1 MLSPRQA
8 LILQKVVDS
17 YQSTGQP
24 VGSKTLAADTE
35 IEAGPST
42 IRNELAMLEE
52 HGLLAHPHTSA
63 GRVPTDAGLRWHVD
77 HLTLTR
83 RGEPALGLDLVRQE
97 VDAAMRTTSETM
109 SQMTNLL
116 AIVSAPPLDTA
127 TVKHVEVLLLQP
139 RVVTVVVITS
149 TGGVTKKLFT
159 FDDPVDPGLASW
171 AGTYLSERLTGIG
184 LGARMLHSRIS
195 DPSLGQ
201 TEKAFIEVIS
211 AVFTDLAETA
221 ENTLY
226 VDGAARLFSEY
237 RWQDLDQINQL
248 MALLERRA
256 VLLTALH
263 AALNEPDVLIRIGSE
278 NELPAFQ
285 SLALVAAGY
294 GLPQRKLGTVSLIG
308 PVHMDYG
315 STIGTVREA
324 AHELSRFVEDVY
336 ES

>member
-1 MLSPRQA
+1 VLSPRQA
-8 LILQKVVDS
+8 LILRKVVEA
-17 YQSTGQP
+17 YQSTGLP
-24 VGSKTLAADTE
+24 VGSKTLATDRD

-77 HLTLTR
+77 HLTVAR
-83 RGEPALGLDLVRQE
+83 RSEGLGLDLVRQE
-97 VDAAMRTTSETM
+97 VDDAMRTTSETLA
-109 SQMTNLL
+109 QMTNLL
-116 AIVSAPPLDTA
+116 AIVSAPPLDTS
-127 TVKHVEVLLLQP
+127 TIRHVEVLLLQP

-159 FDDPVDPGLASW
+159 FEDPVDPGLASW
-171 AGTYLSERLTGIG
+171 AGSYVSERLTGIG
-184 LGARMLHSRIS
+184 LGARTLHSRLY
-195 DPSLGQ
+195 DASL
-201 TEKAFIEVIS
+201 TKKERDFVDVIF
-211 AVFTDLAETA
+211 AVFSDLAETA

-237 RWQDLDQINQL
+237 RWQDLEQINQL
-248 MALLERRA
+248 MAVLERRA

-263 AALNEPDVLIRIGSE
+263 AALAEPDVLIRIGSE
-278 NELPAFQ
+278 NELPALK

-294 GLPQRKLGTVSLIG
+294 GLPQRRLGTVSLIG
-308 PVHMDYG
+308 PVHLDYR

-324 AHELSRFVEDVY
+324 AHELDRFVEDVY

>member
-1 MLSPRQA
+1 VLSPRQA
-8 LILQKVVDS
+8 LILHTVVDS
-17 YQSTGQP
+17 YQETGQP
-24 VGSKTLAADTE
+24 VGSKTLSSDPR

-77 HLTLTR
+77 HLQVVR
-83 RGEPALGLDLVRQE
+83 RTEGLGLDLVRQE
-97 VDAAMRTTSETM
+97 VDDAMRTTAETLAE
-109 SQMTNLL
+109 MTSLL

-127 TVKHVEVLLLQP
+127 TVKHVEVLLLQS

-171 AGTYLSERLTGIG
+171 AGSYLSERLTGIG
-184 LGARMLHSRIS
+184 LGARMLHSRIHDS
-195 DPSLGQ
+195 SLSS
-201 TEKAFIEVIS
+201 TESAFIDVIS
-211 AVFTDLAETA
+211 HVFTDLAEAA

-248 MALLERRA
+248 MTLLERRA
-256 VLLTALH
+256 VLLAALH
-263 AALNEPDVLIRIGSE
+263 EALAEPDVLIRIGSE

-294 GLPQRKLGTVSLIG
+294 GTTQRKLGTVSLIG

-315 STIGTVREA
+315 STIGTVRA
-324 AHELSRFVEDVY
+324 AARELNRFVEDVY